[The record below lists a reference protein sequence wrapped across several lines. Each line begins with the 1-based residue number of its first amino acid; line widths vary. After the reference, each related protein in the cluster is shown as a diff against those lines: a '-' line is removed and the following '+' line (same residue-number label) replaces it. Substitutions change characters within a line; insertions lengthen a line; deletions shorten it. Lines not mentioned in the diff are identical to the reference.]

1 VRTTSFWKKLSS
13 GTLIFKRLEKQI
25 NYKSYTFR
33 DRPFNLQGEGWGWGL
48 WFFFRL
54 EIFFRTTR
62 ELGYLFFYFFPEFNI
77 RLYDKNSESY
87 YFFSSTKIRIFF
99 LQHWES
105 EYFFLEKKHNPP
117 PHQVKWSFP
126 KISIEK
132 SNNIEEYY

>member
-1 VRTTSFWKKLSS
+1 MLNSGKKQKNKYPNSRVVRKKNSRRKKNHSFP
-13 GTLIFKRLEKQI
+13 R
-25 NYKSYTFR
+25 
-33 DRPFNLQGEGWGWGL
+33 
-48 WFFFRL
+48 
-54 EIFFRTTR
+54 
-62 ELGYLFFYFFPEFNI
+62 FYI